1 MGFLLTNLNEEDIL
15 ISKKEHE
22 ERRLEL
28 FKMLLPEMIPEK
40 LKHYN
45 VDNLVGYDLLAKTL
59 ASDSPG
65 TGLLDILKGRVPK
78 AKAAG
83 CEVFNQ
89 VDGKVTF
96 TELGVISKNLELLY
110 LQLSELLTIQKESNT
125 PLIHIENIITSVAMI
140 FYPAGAHD
148 MKVNLERHSTRGV
161 KSSSETPSKGGKGKA
176 EKSLP
181 VQFLINEIVESVNK
195 NTRLVKITKTLLSHA
210 ICDVIEDFA
219 SISNNK
225 KMKCLSSFKGHTPS
239 QPTIRRWLSDLDVHE
254 KLAQDKRTT
263 SLIKLVDSIKDDFP
277 IETIKLILKN

>member
-1 MGFLLTNLNEEDIL
+1 MGFLLTNLNEENIL
-15 ISKKEHE
+15 ISKNEHE

-59 ASDSPG
+59 ASDFPG

-89 VDGKVTF
+89 VDGKRTF
-96 TELGVISKNLELLY
+96 TELGVISKNLDILFLQFNELFQILKNNG
-110 LQLSELLTIQKESNT
+110 I
-125 PLIHIENIITSVAMI
+125 PLIRIENVITSVAMI

-148 MKVNLERHSTRGV
+148 MKVNLERHSIRGV
-161 KSSSETPSKGGKGKA
+161 RSSSETPSKGGKGKA

-181 VQFLINEIVESVNK
+181 VQFLINEIVKSVNK
-195 NTRLVKITKTLLSHA
+195 NTKLVKITKTLLSHA

-225 KMKCLSSFKGHTPS
+225 KIKSLSSFKGNTPS

-254 KLAQDKRTT
+254 KSAQDKRAT

-277 IETIKLILKN
+277 IEAIKLILKS